1 MAIEQI
7 LEYLEPLLPAGTL
20 SSPFGSVLIDQWE
33 TVSAECF
40 EATRAAS
47 AIVLYDRPE
56 FAQRQAQRLWDK
68 TAASGNLTIITTIR
82 FLPAARR
89 PQAYDTVYDL
99 ILRWI
104 PFAQYE
110 QSPATD
116 HALEEIAKALRNG
129 GIAIVAGPARLEQS
143 AMRAGMSPDAR
154 IPLSQT
160 AGVGMLR
167 AILPKLRVHP
177 DAMLFLLR
185 KVRRP

>member
-1 MAIEQI
+1 M
-7 LEYLEPLLPAGTL
+7 T
-20 SSPFGSVLIDQWE
+20 
-33 TVSAECF
+33 
-40 EATRAAS
+40 
-47 AIVLYDRPE
+47 
-56 FAQRQAQRLWDK
+56 
-68 TAASGNLTIITTIR
+68 NIR

-116 HALEEIAKALRNG
+116 QALEEIAKALRNG

-143 AMRAGMSPDAR
+143 AIRAGISQDAR

-160 AGVGMLR
+160 AGVGMLQ
-167 AILPKLRVHP
+167 AILPKLRIHP

-185 KVRRP
+185 KRNL